1 MQAETAQ
8 KEKETTAEKALS
20 DNAKTHDERPL
31 AKRQVALSDCR
42 RD

>member
-8 KEKETTAEKALS
+8 KEKETAAEKALS
-20 DNAKTHDERPL
+20 GNAKAHDERLL

-42 RD
+42 HD